1 MTFKKNHELGFVS
14 TRKRKLAKQPISF
27 KGFEGQLEE
36 LKKIPGWQ
44 DSLREFVDRL
54 IDAGN
59 IDGG

>member
-1 MTFKKNHELGFVS
+1 MTFKKNHQLGFVS

-36 LKKIPGWQ
+36 LRKIDGWQ
-44 DSLREFVDRL
+44 ESLREVVDRL
-54 IDAGN
+54 IDAAN

>member
-1 MTFKKNHELGFVS
+1 MRFEKNNQLGFVS

-36 LKKIPGWQ
+36 LKKISGWQ
-44 DSLREFVDRL
+44 DALREVVDRL
-54 IDAGN
+54 IESGN

>member
-1 MTFKKNHELGFVS
+1 MTFKNNHELGFVS

-36 LKKIPGWQ
+36 LKKVSGWQ
-44 DSLREFVDRL
+44 DSLREFVDKL